1 MRSTSVQIVGIIL
14 ILTSIVSGFT
24 TKSTSRRDSLLAT
37 LDSLEYAI
45 QDARR
50 NGDDLQSIVEQAE
63 SIQASIDMQSEETS
77 GNQDLSENDDAV
89 TGANSREKKSR
100 SLSLPTSIVDWMIV
114 LVGAVAAIA
123 LLLLLALQGIKISRR
138 KKLMKRVAEQPVPVK
153 QKVVQPTQKMVQ
165 PTPISVDTGKRTAV
179 EEPAVVKA
187 TYTRQGMMK
196 SQSEESSPKEVPSI
210 VEETVSSR
218 SDPQFVQQMLAEL
231 MAKKE
236 SVEKQ
241 AAAVDFDEEPS
252 LHATDFSDE
261 LQSFD
266 TLYDGLEDIM
276 SELDSEMS
284 AVMDEPAE
292 STGVEFYEEPTPPEP
307 VQPRAL
313 TARETI
319 LALAEAELTPS
330 EIARKLS
337 MSVGEVQLILSMA
350 RRS

>member
-1 MRSTSVQIVGIIL
+1 
-14 ILTSIVSGFT
+14 
-24 TKSTSRRDSLLAT
+24 
-37 LDSLEYAI
+37 
-45 QDARR
+45 
-50 NGDDLQSIVEQAE
+50 
-63 SIQASIDMQSEETS
+63 
-77 GNQDLSENDDAV
+77 
-89 TGANSREKKSR
+89 
-100 SLSLPTSIVDWMIV
+100 
-114 LVGAVAAIA
+114 
-123 LLLLLALQGIKISRR
+123 
-138 KKLMKRVAEQPVPVK
+138 
-153 QKVVQPTQKMVQ
+153 
-165 PTPISVDTGKRTAV
+165 
-179 EEPAVVKA
+179 
-187 TYTRQGMMK
+187 MK

-231 MAKKE
+231 MAKKA

-261 LQSFD
+261 LQPFD